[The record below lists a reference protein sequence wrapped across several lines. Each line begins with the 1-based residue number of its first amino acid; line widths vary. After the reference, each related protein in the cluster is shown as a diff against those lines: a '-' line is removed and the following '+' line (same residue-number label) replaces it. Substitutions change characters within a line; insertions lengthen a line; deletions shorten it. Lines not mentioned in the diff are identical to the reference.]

1 MPNWCENRIKISHP
15 DIAMMNKVCDAIN
28 TGKLCETFAPTPEH
42 LLAGEG
48 WYDWRIE
55 HWGTKWDICEP
66 YSFILTKDGLSGEG
80 GFQSPWCPPL
90 MILNKLEKIGYKIE
104 CAYLEDGMGFAGVY
118 EDGIDRDIGDVYELF
133 KNEDWAELADND
145 MLSDMLQYEYES
157 WLENK
162 EEDETEEA

>member
-1 MPNWCENRIKISHP
+1 
-15 DIAMMNKVCDAIN
+15 
-28 TGKLCETFAPTPEH
+28 
-42 LLAGEG
+42 
-48 WYDWRIE
+48 
-55 HWGTKWDICEP
+55 
-66 YSFILTKDGLSGEG
+66 
-80 GFQSPWCPPL
+80 